1 MSHLIQKIKKKLC
14 LILDTE
20 KRLDTVENKQ
30 KNNTEFK
37 YSSCREN
44 VVLACLPKDLF
55 KKQKACQSFEM
66 KEDYSFK
73 MFQRVDN
80 VFAVISV
87 HFFTKETL
95 YMMENN
101 LTLEDM
107 GDFEQSEL
115 VETIKWVAYSIVAYV
130 IVGIG
135 ILGNLASL
143 VVLTRPNLKV

>member
-1 MSHLIQKIKKKLC
+1 
-14 LILDTE
+14 
-20 KRLDTVENKQ
+20 
-30 KNNTEFK
+30 
-37 YSSCREN
+37 
-44 VVLACLPKDLF
+44 
-55 KKQKACQSFEM
+55 M
-66 KEDYSFK
+66 KEDFSFK

-87 HFFTKETL
+87 HLFSQETL

>member
-1 MSHLIQKIKKKLC
+1 
-14 LILDTE
+14 
-20 KRLDTVENKQ
+20 
-30 KNNTEFK
+30 
-37 YSSCREN
+37 
-44 VVLACLPKDLF
+44 
-55 KKQKACQSFEM
+55 M

-87 HFFTKETL
+87 HFFTEETL
-95 YMMENN
+95 YMMDNN

-107 GDFEQSEL
+107 GDIEQSQL

-130 IVGIG
+130 IVGVG

-143 VVLTRPNLKV
+143 VVLTRPNLKVGIIIITSYLFANNFDIIN

>member
-1 MSHLIQKIKKKLC
+1 
-14 LILDTE
+14 
-20 KRLDTVENKQ
+20 
-30 KNNTEFK
+30 
-37 YSSCREN
+37 
-44 VVLACLPKDLF
+44 
-55 KKQKACQSFEM
+55 M

-87 HFFTKETL
+87 HF
-95 YMMENN
+95 YMMDNN

-130 IVGIG
+130 IVGVG

-143 VVLTRPNLKV
+143 VVLTRPNLKVGIIIITSYLFANNFDIIN

>member
-1 MSHLIQKIKKKLC
+1 
-14 LILDTE
+14 
-20 KRLDTVENKQ
+20 
-30 KNNTEFK
+30 
-37 YSSCREN
+37 
-44 VVLACLPKDLF
+44 
-55 KKQKACQSFEM
+55 M

>member
-1 MSHLIQKIKKKLC
+1 
-14 LILDTE
+14 
-20 KRLDTVENKQ
+20 
-30 KNNTEFK
+30 
-37 YSSCREN
+37 
-44 VVLACLPKDLF
+44 
-55 KKQKACQSFEM
+55 M

-87 HFFTKETL
+87 HFFTEETL
-95 YMMENN
+95 YMMDNN

-130 IVGIG
+130 IVGVG

-143 VVLTRPNLKV
+143 VVLTRPNLKVGIIIITSYLFANNFDIIN

>member
-1 MSHLIQKIKKKLC
+1 MERAKRSVSGVYKHL
-14 LILDTE
+14 D
-20 KRLDTVENKQ
+20 
-30 KNNTEFK
+30 NTEFK
-37 YSSCREN
+37 YSSCRVN